1 MEKNTVS
8 IKYSLIVSYDLDNN
22 IGYQNE
28 LLYDIP
34 EDRKYFSKIT
44 TQNSILKTLNFVVMG
59 RNTWESIPSK
69 FKPLPNRVNIIVTS
83 KPSKKLLELQS
94 QHWNIF
100 IINTIANIENW
111 LHQFA
116 RNEMFRDHYNVFF
129 IGGSRI
135 YHDCLEYVDKLYITH
150 IYHSLQLNGVKF
162 PKIDFSKFQEI
173 SHSPIKTI
181 ERKF

>member
-59 RNTWESIPSK
+59 RNTWESVHQN
-69 FKPLPNRVNIIVTS
+69 LNHYQIV
-83 KPSKKLLELQS
+83 
-94 QHWNIF
+94 
-100 IINTIANIENW
+100 
-111 LHQFA
+111 
-116 RNEMFRDHYNVFF
+116 
-129 IGGSRI
+129 
-135 YHDCLEYVDKLYITH
+135 
-150 IYHSLQLNGVKF
+150 
-162 PKIDFSKFQEI
+162 
-173 SHSPIKTI
+173 
-181 ERKF
+181 